1 MSLRATGST
10 TLERRSADRP
20 RLLAVPGTGP
30 QPGGRAFVALVVLV
44 LTGGLVGLLLL
55 NTAMQRSA
63 FQLEALKDKT
73 AALTV
78 RSEVLDTQVER
89 LRAPA
94 RLANAATRLGMVP
107 MSAPVF
113 LRLSDGR
120 VIGDPQ
126 PAAAALPPPVA
137 EPAPASQPAPQFQ
150 RAPSRPPD
158 PRAPDPRA
166 SDPRPSNPR
175 PSDPRRDGGR
185 G

>member
-1 MSLRATGST
+1 MSLRATGSAT
-10 TLERRSADRP
+10 AERRSTDRAP
-20 RLLAVPGTGP
+20 LRALPVASSRP

-94 RLANAATRLGMVP
+94 RLANAANRLGMVP

-113 LRLSDGR
+113 LRLFDGQ

-126 PAAAALPPPVA
+126 PAAAPPPPAVA
-137 EPAPASQPAPQFQ
+137 EPRVAQPMAQPAPQSQ
-150 RAPSRPPD
+150 RASTRPPD
-158 PRAPDPRA
+158 PRAPDPR
-166 SDPRPSNPR
+166 
-175 PSDPRRDGGR
+175 PSDPRLSDPRRSGGR